1 MLVWQLRSAFDSLEQ
16 LPLIHHQ
23 HLLDLLNN
31 QLLDTKKYPVRFKS
45 CNAALDLPPSSL
57 LRGAAGPGMEC
68 CRRRHPPECTNFLC
82 SSECRGRR
90 HSDGSHQHLISPILI
105 GYNFPLFHQ
114 TDHENFSS
122 PWICPRIFVGIC
134 RSGFLGFVWH
144 FHQHLS
150 GGHFG
155 RGWSNYRV
163 ALSRSDS
170 CDYLWVVSSRAVVG
184 RAGRG

>member
-1 MLVWQLRSAFDSLEQ
+1 MTALSCHTGINRAAFDSLEQ

-31 QLLDTKKYPVRFKS
+31 QLLDTKTIRAGSNPATQLLICLLHLF
-45 CNAALDLPPSSL
+45 CAARLDLEWNVAVVDIP
-57 LRGAAGPGMEC
+57 RNAQ
-68 CRRRHPPECTNFLC
+68 NFLC

-122 PWICPRIFVGIC
+122 PRICPRIFVGIC
-134 RSGFLGFVWH
+134 RSGFLGFV
-144 FHQHLS
+144 
-150 GGHFG
+150 
-155 RGWSNYRV
+155 
-163 ALSRSDS
+163 
-170 CDYLWVVSSRAVVG
+170 
-184 RAGRG
+184 